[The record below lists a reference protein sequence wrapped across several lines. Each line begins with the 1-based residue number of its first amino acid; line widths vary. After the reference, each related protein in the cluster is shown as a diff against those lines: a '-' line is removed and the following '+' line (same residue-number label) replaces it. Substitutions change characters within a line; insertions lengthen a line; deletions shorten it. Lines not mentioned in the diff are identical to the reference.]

1 MVMCMRAVWRKP
13 ALHERPARLPGF
25 GLAIRAKQ
33 TRQSTSDRSSGV
45 AVPAL
50 QKRPRPACRGTAK
63 ASRSA
68 GRQRQCVL
76 VVAVVDEPLLSED
89 PATITPITTAVTTP
103 ATTCVVV
110 EPAAVLEA
118 AVVEPAAVPV

>member
-1 MVMCMRAVWRKP
+1 M
-13 ALHERPARLPGF
+13 
-25 GLAIRAKQ
+25 
-33 TRQSTSDRSSGV
+33 S
-45 AVPAL
+45 
-50 QKRPRPACRGTAK
+50 RG
-63 ASRSA
+63 A

-103 ATTCVVV
+103 ATICVAV
-110 EPAAVLEA
+110 EPEAVLEA